1 LAGAVA
7 GLPFLRPYVS
17 KSFVERQVTTA
28 VDVIVVGGGA
38 VGAACARELARA
50 GRRVLVIERGA
61 EAGEAWK
68 ASAGMLAPQVEA
80 SEETPLFELGL
91 LARDLYRELAPEL
104 REATGIN
111 VGLWQEGIARLAF
124 DEADAEALRGRVS
137 WQRQQGHVV
146 DWLDGEEAAT
156 RWPWLRDCRGALWA
170 PEEGALDA
178 QALVAACL
186 EDARRHG
193 AVTVSD
199 EVRAIERRG
208 DRVTGVLGR
217 ERYAAPDVIVAAG
230 AWSGLLAGLPSP
242 LPVAPI
248 RGQMAELPRPEGT
261 ARGIFYIKHA
271 YALFREHGIAAGST
285 MEYAGFDPGT
295 TEEGIA
301 GILDAAARICP
312 QLRGRAPRRTWAGL
326 RPGSPDGA
334 PLIGREPSLDGLWY
348 ATGHGRHG
356 ILLAAITGVI
366 VRQLLQRE
374 PTVLEDLS
382 AVDPARFWGWIR
394 E

>member
-1 LAGAVA
+1 MA

-38 VGAACARELARA
+38 VGATCARELAQA
-50 GRRVLVIERGA
+50 GRRVLVVERGA

-80 SEETPLFELGL
+80 IEETPLFELGV
-91 LARDLYRELAPEL
+91 LARDLYRELAPAL
-104 REATGIN
+104 REATGVDI
-111 VGLWQEGIARLAF
+111 GLRQEGIARLAF
-124 DEADAEALRGRVS
+124 DAGDADDLRARVS
-137 WQRQQGHVV
+137 WQRQQGHVL
-146 DWLDGEEAAT
+146 DWLDDEEAAN

-178 QALVAACL
+178 RALVAACL

-193 AVTVSD
+193 AIIVTD

-217 ERYAAPDVIVAAG
+217 ERYAAPDVVLAAG
-230 AWSGLLAGLPSP
+230 AWSGLVAGLPTP

-248 RGQMAELPRPEGT
+248 RGQMVELARPEGT
-261 ARGIFYIKHA
+261 ARGIFFIQHA
-271 YALFREHGIAAGST
+271 YTLFRDDGIAAGST
-285 MEYAGFDPGT
+285 MEYAGFDPAT

-301 GILDAAARICP
+301 RILDAAARICP
-312 QLRGRAPRRTWAGL
+312 MLRGREPRRIWAGL
-326 RPGSPDGA
+326 RPGTPDGA
-334 PLIGREPSLDGLWY
+334 PLIGREPALDGLWY

-366 VRQLLQRE
+366 IRQLLQRE

-382 AVDPARFWGWIR
+382 VVDPGRFWGWIR
-394 E
+394 G

>member
-1 LAGAVA
+1 
-7 GLPFLRPYVS
+7 
-17 KSFVERQVTTA
+17 VTTA

-285 MEYAGFDPGT
+285 TVDLGKTDAPDVAKLAG
-295 TEEGIA
+295 EAIA
-301 GILDAAARICP
+301 R
-312 QLRGRAPRRTWAGL
+312 
-326 RPGSPDGA
+326 
-334 PLIGREPSLDGLWY
+334 
-348 ATGHGRHG
+348 
-356 ILLAAITGVI
+356 LA
-366 VRQLLQRE
+366 
-374 PTVLEDLS
+374 
-382 AVDPARFWGWIR
+382 PAR
-394 E
+394 